1 MPDDLNIE
9 VKEPEVTTED
19 APVAPEVVEG
29 GEKGEEEAAPAVE
42 PAPETPSPDAPETL
56 TVGG

>member
-1 MPDDLNIE
+1 MADDLNIE

-19 APVAPEVVEG
+19 APVASEVVEE
-29 GEKGEEEAAPAVE
+29 GEKGDEAPAE
-42 PAPETPSPDAPETL
+42 TPAPDADAPETL